1 LGLTLWSHITE
12 VWLNPP
18 KDIRAEELVLLKAA

>member
-1 LGLTLWSHITE
+1 VSCFL